1 MKKFFVTVLLATGVS
16 LMLPSCNNGA
26 YDADP
31 ATSTGGLNPLDP
43 NSGVTV
49 YLGTMKATLNSTPT
63 TFYPAYYIEKDPGS
77 RFDIYGVRAGDEVL
91 KHTILFSIRGFKSL
105 SEFSV
110 LVTYQYQDTLGVN
123 DSTVVYTGDVQV
135 KLKGNEGGN
144 LRGTFSGD
152 IFYATKVSN
161 HLEMVIPDDLETNN
175 LLSNLDKSQYISI
188 KDGEFYVAKKNN

>member
-1 MKKFFVTVLLATGVS
+1 MKKFFVTALLATGVS

-49 YLGTMKATLNSTPT
+49 YLGTMKASLNKTKT
-63 TFYPAYYIEKDPGS
+63 TFYPAYYIEKDPGT
-77 RFDIYGVRAGDEVL
+77 RFDIYGMRAGDEVL
-91 KHTILFSIRGFKSL
+91 KHTMLFSIRGFKSL
-105 SEFSV
+105 SEFSA
-110 LVTYQYQDTLGVN
+110 LVIYHYQDTTGVN
-123 DSTVVYTGDVQV
+123 DTTVVYTGEVQI
-135 KLKGNEGGN
+135 KMKGNEGGN

-152 IFYATKVSN
+152 VFYATRVSN
-161 HLEMVIPDDLETNN
+161 HLEMVIPDDLETNG
-175 LLSNLDKSQYISI
+175 LLSNLDKGKSIEI

>member
-31 ATSTGGLNPLDP
+31 TTSTGGLNPLDP

-49 YLGTMKATLNSTPT
+49 YLGNMKASLNNTATS
-63 TFYPAYYIEKDPGS
+63 FYPAYYIEKDPGS
-77 RFDIYGVRAGDEVL
+77 RFDLYGMRAGDGVL
-91 KHTILFSIRGFKSL
+91 KHTLLFSIRGFKSL

-110 LVTYQYQDTLGVN
+110 LVTYQYQDTVGVN

-135 KLKGNEGGN
+135 KLNGNEGGN
-144 LRGTFSGD
+144 LRGTFSGEV
-152 IFYATKVSN
+152 FYATKVSN
-161 HLEMVIPDDLETNN
+161 HLQKVIPDDLEAEG
-175 LLSNLDKSQYISI
+175 LLSNLDKSQSIII